1 MSIDPVSMV
10 GATLPELRAGTT
22 TSEVTQPSF
31 TDWLTQQVA
40 NTNDLVI
47 QADDGVR
54 KLALGE
60 TDNLH
65 QVMISLEKAKLSFE
79 LIVQVRNKLL
89 DAYQDLMRMS
99 I

>member
-1 MSIDPVSMV
+1 MSIDPVTMV
-10 GATLPELRAGTT
+10 TATLPELRAGTT
-22 TSEVTQPSF
+22 HNEVAQPSF
-31 TDWLTQQVA
+31 TDWLNQQVA
-40 NTNDLVI
+40 STNDLII

-65 QVMISLEKAKLSFE
+65 QVMINLEKAKLSFE

>member
-1 MSIDPVSMV
+1 MSFDPVTLIAA
-10 GATLPELRAGTT
+10 ATPDMRVNTNLA
-22 TSEVTQPSF
+22 EVAQPGF

-40 NTNDLVI
+40 HTNDLIV

-60 TDNLH
+60 TENLH
-65 QVMISLEKAKLSFE
+65 QVMIGLEKAKLSFE
-79 LIVQVRNKLL
+79 LLMQVRNKLL
-89 DAYQDLMRMS
+89 DAYQDVMRMG

>member
-1 MSIDPVSMV
+1 MSIDPVSLM
-10 GATLPELRAGTT
+10 AAAMPDMRAGLNNA
-22 TSEVTQPSF
+22 EVAQPGF

-40 NTNDLVI
+40 STNDMIV

-60 TDNLH
+60 TENLH
-65 QVMISLEKAKLSFE
+65 QVMIGLEKAKLSFE
-79 LIVQVRNKLL
+79 LIMQVRNKLL